1 MMCSDQIVQVFSQA
15 GYHIMPSS
23 RGRMLAPRGRRAAD
37 GGPSPMNQLR
47 VWQALLPTLAS
58 RQEAPNQWLAY
69 LDRVYGLETLEW
81 PLDLSKLTFF
91 YPEVPL
97 LQARLR
103 ALVPLLGR
111 SDASLNRSI
120 AAGELM
126 TPPGKRRLGISGR
139 EYLDVYHLYHPP
151 YPEGAVSTIWIY
163 PYAGKVF
170 KVESVDDIDD
180 NIVPVRSQSKVEVL
194 HCSDGGDTPAYS
206 MYRAQGSGVFFNV
219 GRTFVARN
227 RCELWAAAKLPDELP
242 SAFDDA
248 FAAMAR
254 MSVGV
259 RPRCRL
265 LDTASGAWSN
275 RTARR
280 TFGDLRRAD
289 CPGYTCD
296 GAYGAP
302 RDVWQQGQLLTEAA
316 LRELVRRGYESVQLS
331 HTEEHAI
338 HKFEIFD
345 LRQHVMPP
353 SAAAGSSGAA
363 TTKGLL
369 RPHSCP
375 RGAKAAQHYY
385 QGWGGAVPCG
395 CNASARILAGQPRA
409 CIRCSPETREKHLRA
424 AAALAAAPRGALP
437 ADDDDSGVPLDK
449 SSVQRAR
456 LGSAGGTV
464 TGAVGGKATGAA
476 GGKDTG
482 AAGGKA
488 TGAAVVGVSQ
498 PSMGSKSFSFRGA
511 SDAEIEA
518 FIASVSQAPN
528 GRGRRMQETRPW
540 RRRRRRS

>member
-1 MMCSDQIVQVFSQA
+1 MSA
-15 GYHIMPSS
+15 
-23 RGRMLAPRGRRAAD
+23 
-37 GGPSPMNQLR
+37 
-47 VWQALLPTLAS
+47 T
-58 RQEAPNQWLAY
+58 
-69 LDRVYGLETLEW
+69 T
-81 PLDLSKLTFF
+81 
-91 YPEVPL
+91 
-97 LQARLR
+97 
-103 ALVPLLGR
+103 
-111 SDASLNRSI
+111 
-120 AAGELM
+120 
-126 TPPGKRRLGISGR
+126 
-139 EYLDVYHLYHPP
+139 
-151 YPEGAVSTIWIY
+151 
-163 PYAGKVF
+163 
-170 KVESVDDIDD
+170 
-180 NIVPVRSQSKVEVL
+180 
-194 HCSDGGDTPAYS
+194 
-206 MYRAQGSGVFFNV
+206 
-219 GRTFVARN
+219 
-227 RCELWAAAKLPDELP
+227 AK
-242 SAFDDA
+242 A
-248 FAAMAR
+248 
-254 MSVGV
+254 
-259 RPRCRL
+259 
-265 LDTASGAWSN
+265 
-275 RTARR
+275 
-280 TFGDLRRAD
+280 
-289 CPGYTCD
+289 
-296 GAYGAP
+296 
-302 RDVWQQGQLLTEAA
+302 LLTEAA

-375 RGAKAAQHYY
+375 RGAKSAQHYY

-456 LGSAGGTV
+456 LGTAGGTV
-464 TGAVGGKATGAA
+464 KGAV
-476 GGKDTG
+476 
-482 AAGGKA
+482 GGKA

-528 GRGRRMQETRPW
+528 GRGRRMQETRPR